1 MTPPAPPLILPLLR
15 FHLRVGARL
24 ALRVMVPVLAATVGA
39 MMLLGVDFIN
49 SFGALLFGSR
59 EGGGSG
65 LLIALACLGVAWVA
79 APRVCRGLD
88 GWMRHLPVDGLAH
101 RRAAMLAI
109 AAAQSSLLLLFLFF
123 AMAAARNGADPYPS
137 LAGLIVALPATALAA
152 MPVRFLARPLGLT
165 AAVVAFSG
173 GWMPVGLGAVLLIA
187 ADRIAGPL
195 LKSPPGIVLSR
206 SARRKTGRWLEA
218 RIAWRALG
226 GSLVGSY
233 LAGLLPLGAAVLFVR
248 NNELPLVY
256 VRLGALLGG
265 GTAVVLLLSSM
276 AESLAVRR
284 PAWPWSRSLPW
295 TARQRVLFDSLFLG
309 GHALPLVLLTA
320 WIEPLAAVAVLGE
333 IPLLAT
339 RAAGAVRRAP
349 ERRTG
354 ASGEILI
361 EGMLLAAAVALLPW
375 VSLIALLGTPLAI
388 RAAAERER
396 RQKVSRW
403 QEIHHLA
410 VGDPQSWSSG

>member
-1 MTPPAPPLILPLLR
+1 MISALVR
-15 FHLRVGARL
+15 FHLHVGARL
-24 ALRVMVPVLAATVGA
+24 ALRVMAPVLAAVVGG

-49 SFGALLFGSR
+49 SFGALLFGSS
-59 EGGGSG
+59 GG
-65 LLIALACLGVAWVA
+65 LIIAFACLGVAWIA

-88 GWMRHLPVDGLAH
+88 GWMRHLPVSGLAH
-101 RRAAMLAI
+101 RRAAMMAM
-109 AAAQSSLLLLFLFF
+109 AAAQGSLLLLLLVF
-123 AMAAARNGADPYPS
+123 AAAAARKGTADPWPN
-137 LAGLIVALPATALAA
+137 LAGLLVALPAAALAA
-152 MPVRFLARPLGLT
+152 MPVRFLARPLALT
-165 AAVVAFSG
+165 AAFLPFSG
-173 GWMPVGLGAVLLIA
+173 GWLPVGLGAVLLIA
-187 ADRIAGPL
+187 ADAIAGPL
-195 LKSPPGIVLSR
+195 RKTAPAISLK
-206 SARRKTGRWLEA
+206 RRGTGRWLEA

-226 GSLVGSY
+226 GSLPGAF
-233 LAGLLPLGAAVLFVR
+233 LTGLLPLGAAALFVH
-248 NNELPLVY
+248 NNELAPVH

-265 GTAVVLLLSSM
+265 GTAVVLLL
-276 AESLAVRR
+276 AGLGESLAVRR

-309 GHALPLVLLTA
+309 AHALPLVLLTA
-320 WIEPLAAVAVLGE
+320 WIEPLAAVAVLLQ
-333 IPLLAT
+333 IPLLAART
-339 RAAGAVRRAP
+339 AGAVRRAP

-354 ASGEILI
+354 ASGEILV

-375 VSLIALLGTPLAI
+375 ASLVALIGTPWAI